1 MPYQAGFYILPPYL
15 VLPLLHRAAQNKCT
29 DFCISC
35 WGLGLL
41 IHNFLDDTQNYTYIL
56 LDNPYLGPL
65 ITLAADDRCTDLQV
79 FRQFSDWLLQEK
91 GHEEEVEC
99 RYISMLRE
107 KGLEDRKAR
116 EMTRIPV
123 NLPDC

>member
-1 MPYQAGFYILPPYL
+1 M
-15 VLPLLHRAAQNKCT
+15 
-29 DFCISC
+29 
-35 WGLGLL
+35 L
-41 IHNFLDDTQNYTYIL
+41 IHNFLDDRQNYTYIL

-91 GHEEEVEC
+91 GHEEEIEC
-99 RYISMLRE
+99 RYICVLGE
-107 KGLEDRKAR
+107 KGLQDREAW
-116 EMTRIPV
+116 EVTCITV